1 MSEFLKFLDTFKK
14 IISARFDTM
23 EKKISGA

>member
-1 MSEFLKFLDTFKK
+1 MTEFLKFLDTLCEDN
-14 IISARFDTM
+14 IGTFDTM